1 MANNYNQNYDNSD
14 VFFDV
19 YAAEGDMQPEE
30 MALRRKQAQIDALRA
45 QGMQAQEGKMVGNTF
60 VAPSFA
66 QYAAQLGNA
75 YMGRKGQEQSDVKE
89 KELGLRRGDI
99 LRGASATIRGR
110 METPDEIAKRKLMES
125 LAGGNG

>member
-1 MANNYNQNYDNSD
+1 MANNQNYDNSD

-89 KELGLRRGDI
+89 KEMGTRRGNI
-99 LRGASATIRGR
+99 LRNAGATIRGR
-110 METPDEIAKRKLMES
+110 METPDEIAKRRLMES
-125 LAGGNG
+125 LSGGNG

>member
-1 MANNYNQNYDNSD
+1 MANNQNYDNSD

-89 KELGLRRGDI
+89 KEMGTRRGNI
-99 LRGASATIRGR
+99 LRNAGATIRGR
-110 METPDEIAKRKLMES
+110 METPDEIAKRR
-125 LAGGNG
+125 